1 VRGMSLFEA
10 RSALSG
16 ASLTLGTIFYDET
29 VITSDDSLVAV
40 IYRQHPNP
48 VFSFQTLIG
57 SQVDIWLTTDARKAG
72 NKEAEEEL
80 DF

>member
-1 VRGMSLFEA
+1 
-10 RSALSG
+10 
-16 ASLTLGTIFYDET
+16 
-29 VITSDDSLVAV
+29 VAV

-48 VFSFQTLIG
+48 EFSFQTLIG
-57 SQVDIWLTTDARKAG
+57 SQVDIWLTTDAGKAG